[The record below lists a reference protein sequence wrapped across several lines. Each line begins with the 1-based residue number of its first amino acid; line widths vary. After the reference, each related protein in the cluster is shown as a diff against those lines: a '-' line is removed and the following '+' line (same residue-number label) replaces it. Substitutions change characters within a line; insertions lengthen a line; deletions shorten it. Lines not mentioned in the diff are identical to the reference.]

1 MYAKDGSLLRI
12 RPVPP
17 LFITSYDYKYNG
29 KELQEELGLNMYDY
43 GARNY
48 DASIGRWM
56 NVDPKAEVARRWTPY
71 NYCYNNPMRFVDPDG
86 MKVFD
91 PGDKFKTIRDA
102 ALDFAKQYNGISIV
116 NNVELRTSFYQVK
129 KGKET
134 YYSYT
139 VPEGYIETNKK
150 GENNVA
156 NVTGGI
162 PWIPEGTTRVADG
175 HTHSQD
181 VAGRGQPEENV
192 NDFSEQDKYLNRED
206 AKNIKG
212 FVAFVAVPNGQLIEH
227 NPYVKGDE
235 PLKKGESIYTI
246 ISSDIPSDP
255 LSPTRVNTVSPN
267 VVPNVMPNIYA
278 DGVLNPKNKIKTK
291 L

>member
-1 MYAKDGSLLRI
+1 M
-12 RPVPP
+12 
-17 LFITSYDYKYNG
+17 
-29 KELQEELGLNMYDY
+29 
-43 GARNY
+43 
-48 DASIGRWM
+48 
-56 NVDPKAEVARRWTPY
+56 
-71 NYCYNNPMRFVDPDG
+71 
-86 MKVFD
+86 
-91 PGDKFKTIRDA
+91 
-102 ALDFAKQYNGISIV
+102 
-116 NNVELRTSFYQVK
+116 
-129 KGKET
+129 
-134 YYSYT
+134 
-139 VPEGYIETNKK
+139 
-150 GENNVA
+150 
-156 NVTGGI
+156 TGGI